1 MQNQPRPDRDPL
13 ADATNIVPLGI
24 HHGNGGKL
32 MFDTADDAMLED
44 VRTLAAAFESEYPS
58 GDIAPPGFAEH
69 VLSLARQ
76 RDAMSH
82 VLSAM
87 MVQMQERKDGPA
99 EVVGLETL
107 LASTFDRFPHFVD
120 FHDIASGS
128 GDMALDTAHEDHA
141 LFSELSFNLA
151 TGAGS

>member
-1 MQNQPRPDRDPL
+1 MQNQSRPDRDPL

-24 HHGNGGKL
+24 HHGAGGKL
-32 MFDTADDAMLED
+32 MFDTADETMLED
-44 VRTLAAAFESEYPS
+44 VRALAAAFESEYPS

-69 VLSLARQ
+69 VLSLPRQ

-128 GDMALDTAHEDHA
+128 GNMALDPTHEDNE
-141 LFSELSFNLA
+141 LFNELSLKFGA
-151 TGAGS
+151 GAGS